1 MGTHGRREIHTH
13 EVSVLKVEPIEL
25 IACLFGVV
33 DVLVYDEC
41 GALGVV
47 CDALADLTAAVSLD
61 CFGQSGS
68 ESIPDGPKLAK
79 EVKELFGSDV
89 VAIQAPGQPPTLGQ
103 RYSVSE

>member
-33 DVLVYDEC
+33 NVLVYDKC

-61 CFGQSGS
+61 LLR
-68 ESIPDGPKLAK
+68 PDG
-79 EVKELFGSDV
+79 FGEHTGW
-89 VAIQAPGQPPTLGQ
+89 AQTCQ
-103 RYSVSE
+103 RDQRAVRQ